1 VVNDCFLG
9 NGVKGGKAMDL
20 TDCYGKNNR
29 SVLGT
34 VVSYAFA
41 HGGLDKSQPFDRP
54 FGWGILLLG
63 ECL

>member
-1 VVNDCFLG
+1 VINDRFLG

-20 TDCYGKNNR
+20 TDFIGKNNR
-29 SVLGT
+29 SVPKT
-34 VVSYAFA
+34 VVPYAFA
-41 HGGLDKSQPFDRP
+41 HGGLDKSQLFDRP